1 MLATYMQCM
10 HNDNLK
16 IRIVGCSSR
25 PQLVPHTLQPDPGKG
40 IHSLVD
46 ISHMMMH
53 CQ

>member
-1 MLATYMQCM
+1 M
-10 HNDNLK
+10 HNSNLE
-16 IRIVGCSSR
+16 IGIVVSSSR
-25 PQLVPHTLQPDPGKG
+25 SQLVPHTLQPDPGKG